1 VQEWHEKLSFSKP
14 LKGPHCAGHTFAI
27 ADSTFA
33 AHFNLQDRLAE
44 MLIVND
50 RDIESN
56 GLNFAPTGFTR
67 LGITPSKVTDNPFG
81 ISRRL
86 SSTFMPMS
94 GLQAHG

>member
-44 MLIVND
+44 MLIST
-50 RDIESN
+50 IETSN
-56 GLNFAPTGFTR
+56 QTG
-67 LGITPSKVTDNPFG
+67 
-81 ISRRL
+81 
-86 SSTFMPMS
+86 
-94 GLQAHG
+94 